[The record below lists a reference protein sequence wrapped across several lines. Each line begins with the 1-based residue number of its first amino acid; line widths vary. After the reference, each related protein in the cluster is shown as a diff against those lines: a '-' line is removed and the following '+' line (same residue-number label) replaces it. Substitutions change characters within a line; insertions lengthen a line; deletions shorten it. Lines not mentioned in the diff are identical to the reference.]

1 MAELLG
7 TFEQS
12 VLLAIVRLEPEAY
25 GRAVLNEV
33 ERVLGRSVSAG
44 SVYATLERLESAGM
58 LTSHTEEGT
67 PSRGGRLRRYYAV
80 AAEGQRA
87 LSDTRAA
94 LNAMWKNIRLPRQV
108 QS

>member
-33 ERVLGRSVSAG
+33 ERLLGRSVSAG
-44 SVYATLERLESAGM
+44 SVYATLERLETAGM
-58 LTSHTEEGT
+58 LTSRTEQGT
-67 PSRGGRLRRYYAV
+67 PVRGGRARRYYAL
-80 AAEGQRA
+80 AAEGERA
-87 LSDTRAA
+87 LSETRAA
-94 LNAMWKNIRLPRQV
+94 LNAMWKNVRLPRQV
-108 QS
+108 RS

>member
-33 ERVLGRSVSAG
+33 ERVLARSVSAG
-44 SVYATLERLESAGM
+44 SVYATLERLEAAGM
-58 LTSHTEEGT
+58 LTSRTEEGT
-67 PSRGGRLRRYYAV
+67 PARGGRARRYYAV
-80 AAEGQRA
+80 ATEGERA
-87 LSDTRAA
+87 LSETRAA
-94 LNAMWKNIRLPRQV
+94 LNAMWKRVQLPKQV
-108 QS
+108 R

>member
-12 VLLAIVRLEPEAY
+12 VLLTIVRLEPEAY

-58 LTSHTEEGT
+58 VTSRTEEGT
-67 PSRGGRLRRYYAV
+67 PARGGRARRYYSV
-80 AAEGQRA
+80 AAEGGRA
-87 LSDTRAA
+87 LSETREA
-94 LNAMWKNIRLPRQV
+94 LTAIWKNVRIPEKV
-108 QS
+108 HS